1 MQMMRCQKRKTD
13 MSEAWNAYNDYKKN
27 NNNNS
32 DDTDTTVSDSLQKT
46 VEEKQQ
52 AYDKAVDE
60 LDGVEKDIEA
70 EVQKEI
76 EKIEETNVDENG
88 NKVKLS
94 QADKQKI
101 REKVNALPEECL
113 PVKECQ

>member
-1 MQMMRCQKRKTD
+1 MILFRRQL
-13 MSEAWNAYNDYKKN
+13 KK
-27 NNNNS
+27 
-32 DDTDTTVSDSLQKT
+32 
-46 VEEKQQ
+46 KQE

-94 QADKQKI
+94 QADRQKI
-101 REKVNALPEECL
+101 REKVNALPENVSL
-113 PVKECQ
+113 LKECQ